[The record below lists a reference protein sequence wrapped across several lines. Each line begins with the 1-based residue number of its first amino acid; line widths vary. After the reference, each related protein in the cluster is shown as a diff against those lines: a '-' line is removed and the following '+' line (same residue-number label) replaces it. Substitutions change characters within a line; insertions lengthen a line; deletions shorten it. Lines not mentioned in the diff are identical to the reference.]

1 MENASLFTFG
11 SEGRHSYFSQ
21 SNCATQRWVFDILYL
36 GDITTADTFFF
47 IYIDTNSM
55 DITYLSDTDD
65 TGYVEDIKR
74 HEPVNTERTSDF
86 YGYLNL
92 KKT

>member
-1 MENASLFTFG
+1 
-11 SEGRHSYFSQ
+11 
-21 SNCATQRWVFDILYL
+21 
-36 GDITTADTFFF
+36 
-47 IYIDTNSM
+47 M